1 MTASLWDMHVH
12 LDLMRDARGV
22 AREAERVGLGMLAVT
37 VTPDGYER
45 AAKALSGRAN
55 VRVGVGL
62 HPWWVADG
70 RCGAGDVARAA
81 ELARRARF
89 VGEVGLD
96 LSGSHVPDGSLDVQV
111 AAFEVVADACA
122 ETSDVRAP
130 KVLSLHSVRAADITL
145 DVLERTGCLASCA
158 CVFHWFSGTG
168 DELHRAVRA
177 GCHFSVNEM
186 MLRTRRGREYARQL
200 PAERLLLETDLPPGE
215 DASCTARD
223 ILASLERTAGQ
234 LGTIRGTDM
243 RAVTRDNAER
253 LLGR

>member
-1 MTASLWDMHVH
+1 MASLWDMHVH

-55 VRVGVGL
+55 VRRRGPP
-62 HPWWVADG
+62 PWWVADG
-70 RCGAGDVARAA
+70 RCGAGMSHAPPSWRGGRASSARSA
-81 ELARRARF
+81 LTSGQPRARRLA
-89 VGEVGLD
+89 
-96 LSGSHVPDGSLDVQV
+96 DVQV
-111 AAFEVVADACA
+111 AAFEAVAGACA

-130 KVLSLHSVRAADITL
+130 KVLSLHSVRAAGITL
-145 DVLERTGCLASCA
+145 DSRAHGCLASCA

-223 ILASLERTAGQ
+223 ILASLERAAGQ